1 MVRDLSGSTELATW
15 PRSRGLSAYDGLMQL
30 LIKFLITAASL
41 WLAAWIVPGIEL
53 SDQIGTILW
62 VALIFGIIN
71 MFIKPVVKLL
81 TLPML
86 LITLGLFAFVINA
99 LLLWLTAWLTDGLSV
114 DGFWSALLGSLVI
127 SIAGFVTER
136 VVPDN

>member
-1 MVRDLSGSTELATW
+1 MS
-15 PRSRGLSAYDGLMQL
+15 L
-30 LIKFLITAASL
+30 LIKFLVTAASL

-71 MFIKPVVKLL
+71 MFIKPIVKLL

-114 DGFWSALLGSLVI
+114 DGF
-127 SIAGFVTER
+127 F
-136 VVPDN
+136 

>member
-1 MVRDLSGSTELATW
+1 MS
-15 PRSRGLSAYDGLMQL
+15 L
-30 LIKFLITAASL
+30 LIKFLVTAASL
-41 WLAAWIVPGIEL
+41 WLAAWIVQGIEL

-71 MFIKPVVKLL
+71 MFIKPIVKLL

-99 LLLWLTAWLTDGLSV
+99 LLLWLTAWLTDGLTV
-114 DGFWSALLGSLVI
+114 DGFFAALLGSLVI
-127 SIAGFVTER
+127 SAAGFVTER
-136 VVPDN
+136 VVEGN

>member
-1 MVRDLSGSTELATW
+1 MRRPSSRIRHPAGS
-15 PRSRGLSAYDGLMQL
+15 PAYDHPVTL
-30 LIKFLITAASL
+30 LIKFLATAGAL

-53 SDQIGTILW
+53 SDEIATILW
-62 VALIFGIIN
+62 VALVFGIIN

-99 LLLWLTAWLTDGLSV
+99 ALLALTAWLTDGLSV

-127 SIAGFVTER
+127 SAAGFVTER
-136 VVPDN
+136 VVDND